1 MLRIFMAKKKSSGA
15 VRQHTTRPGKRL
27 GLKVY
32 GGQKVKNGSVIAR
45 QRGSVYHPGEGVK
58 MGRDFTLYAVKA
70 GKVAFK
76 KKWGK
81 QQVVVV

>member
-1 MLRIFMAKKKSSGA
+1 VAKKKSSGA

-27 GLKVY
+27 GIKAF
-32 GGQKVKNGSVIAR
+32 GGQKVKNGSILVR

-58 MGRDFTLYAVKA
+58 MGRDFTLYAIKD
-70 GKVAFK
+70 GEVAFK

-81 QQVVVV
+81 QKVSVT